1 MALEIVKLR
10 VLQDRSGD
18 GYTTVDRPVVY
29 VNSQVRFCEE
39 NGDQTKSLTR
49 WLNQT
54 IMRWP
59 SEQTRGE
66 LFVSALNDIY
76 GEDWSVL
83 VADPMSMIRKNGQ
96 SLDYHK
102 AVAQIGRLGFPP
114 QDY

>member
-59 SEQTRGE
+59 SEQTE
-66 LFVSALNDIY
+66 ENFLSQL
-76 GEDWSVL
+76 L
-83 VADPMSMIRKNGQ
+83 MIFMAK
-96 SLDYHK
+96 
-102 AVAQIGRLGFPP
+102 IGVC
-114 QDY
+114 